1 MPMGEG
7 FDTLNGT
14 NGNID
19 QELLRSFVAE
29 VKSYLPEI
37 LRGVVDFY
45 HNPRQLERLE
55 EPHRY
60 VHTIKGASAM
70 VGLSALSEIALQLEE
85 AFENI
90 AAGQV
95 LLTEEVIATF
105 GQAVTHLGTY
115 LENAAA
121 GQLEIPH
128 DLTEAMRSLSRLQ
141 GVLGGGGHVTIDITP
156 TPIITSPASPG
167 SLGSLDSFGSA
178 EPADSGAQWQPDT
191 ESDIPIELLEI
202 FLPEA
207 EEYLRDMS
215 TSLPL
220 LAEQPGDRERLQDIR
235 RNAHSLK
242 GSAATVGF
250 HEVARLAHRME
261 DMLDLLYEGG
271 LRITPERMQ
280 LLFDSTDALEDML
293 DGKADEQRLSTIYE
307 AYEGALGFSY
317 QSAQSEQSGQSGTS
331 EALAR
336 RDGPTSSAK
345 GQVAPGNEALE
356 SERGQLN
363 QASAKKGRGQFVR
376 LPIESLDEVVKLVT
390 ELIIT
395 RASFE
400 QNMSQLA
407 RQLEELRGSSTRL
420 GRVSSKMEVQYE
432 ASTLGGGLALRKPFL
447 SGGAPVAAAA
457 AAKLNSNAYGFDDL
471 EFDRYTEFHLLLRGL
486 TEASG
491 DIQTLDRELVAVKD
505 DFDSCL
511 NRQGRLCSDIQDKLM
526 RMRMAPL
533 STLSTR
539 LHRAIRTVASQR
551 GKQVRFVIEGEE
563 TRLDKTVIE
572 EMADPIAHILRNAID
587 HGIELSAVRQAKGK
601 PAAGTIRLRAFYEGT
616 QIIIQISDDGAGL
629 NAERL
634 RMVAINN
641 GFLSNID
648 AVKMTEEDLYSLIF
662 LPGFSTAPEI
672 SEISG
677 RGVGLDVVK
686 VAIHRMKGSV
696 RVDSKSGQG
705 TVFTVRL
712 PMTMAVMRALMVRTC
727 NQTFAV
733 PLTGL
738 NQVVRL
744 DPQTIERIN
753 QEQVVRT
760 GGKVYPLLQ
769 LGKLLNLNQS
779 VDRPV
784 ERPDGAQPALLMNIE
799 DRLVAIAVDESL
811 GGREIVVKNLGNH
824 LRQIRGVTGAT
835 LLGDGSAVLILN
847 MPELIRDAFQPRMQ
861 LLGGRAKPAPT
872 ARKTPTVMVVDDS
885 LSVRRVL
892 SNLLSGV
899 GWRPVQA
906 KDGLDALELLMHLP
920 LPPDVVLLDIEMPRM
935 DGYEFISTL
944 RKQKAY
950 DHLPI
955 VVLTSRAG
963 QKHRDKAFEVGA
975 TDYMVKPY
983 QDEALLDLIR
993 RLINPSE
1000 DRGSRGEDRGSK
1012 IED

>member
-1 MPMGEG
+1 MPMGDD
-7 FDTLNGT
+7 FDALNGT
-14 NGNID
+14 NGTID

-115 LENAAA
+115 LENAAT
-121 GQLEIPH
+121 GKLEIPH
-128 DLTEAMRSLSRLQ
+128 DLTEAMESLNRLQ
-141 GVLGGGGHVTIDITP
+141 GVFGGGGHVTIDITP
-156 TPIITSPASPG
+156 MPVTTSAGGPGSPG
-167 SLGSLDSFGSA
+167 GFGAA
-178 EPADSGAQWQPDT
+178 EPASSGAQWQPDA

-207 EEYLRDMS
+207 EEYLRAMS
-215 TSLPL
+215 TSLPI
-220 LAEQPGDRERLQDIR
+220 LAEQPEDRERLQDIR
-235 RNAHSLK
+235 RSAHSLK

-293 DGKADEQRLSTIYE
+293 DDKADEQRLSSIYQ
-307 AYEGALGFSY
+307 AYERALGFGY
-317 QSAQSEQSGQSGTS
+317 QNQQSEQSEQSGTS

-336 RDGPTSSAK
+336 RDKPAPSAK
-345 GQVAPGNEALE
+345 GQVATGDEALG
-356 SERGQLN
+356 SERGQPH
-363 QASAKKGRGQFVR
+363 QASAKKSRGQFVR
-376 LPIESLDEVVKLVT
+376 LPIETLDEVVKLVT

-400 QNMSQLA
+400 QNMSHLT

-432 ASTLGGGLALRKPFL
+432 ASTLGGGLALRRPFL
-447 SGGAPVAAAA
+447 SGGSPVAAAA
-457 AAKLNSNAYGFDDL
+457 TKALSNAYGFDDL

-491 DIQTLDRELVAVKD
+491 DIQTLDREMATVKD
-505 DFDSCL
+505 DFDNCL

-551 GKQVRFVIEGEE
+551 GKQVRLVLEGEE

-601 PAAGTIRLRAFYEGT
+601 PAIGTIRLRAFYEGT

-629 NAERL
+629 NLERL

-686 VAIHRMKGSV
+686 VAIHRLKGSV
-696 RVDSKSGQG
+696 RVDSKPGQG
-705 TVFTVRL
+705 TIFTVRL
-712 PMTMAVMRALMVRTC
+712 PMTMAVMRALMVRTS

-769 LGKLLNLNQS
+769 LSKLLNLNQS
-779 VDRPV
+779 ADRPDS
-784 ERPDGAQPALLMNIE
+784 RPDGALPALLMNIE
-799 DRLVAIAVDESL
+799 DRPVAIAVDESL

-861 LLGGRAKPAPT
+861 LLGGRAKTAQT
-872 ARKTPTVMVVDDS
+872 ARKTPTIMVVDDS

-892 SNLLSGV
+892 SNLLAGV

-920 LPPDVVLLDIEMPRM
+920 APPDVVLLDIEMPRM
-935 DGYEFISTL
+935 DGYEFISTM

-975 TDYMVKPY
+975 TDYVVKPY
-983 QDEALLDLIR
+983 QDEALLNLIR

-1000 DRGSRGEDRGSK
+1000 DRGSKIEDRGSR

>member
-1 MPMGEG
+1 MGED
-7 FDTLNGT
+7 FSALNGM

-37 LRGVVDFY
+37 LRGIVDFY

-70 VGLSALSEIALQLEE
+70 VGLSELSEIALQLEE

-95 LLTEEVIATF
+95 LLTEEVVATF
-105 GQAVTHLGTY
+105 GQAVTHLGNY

-121 GQLEIPH
+121 GRLEIPP
-128 DLTEAMRSLSRLQ
+128 DLTEAMLSVSHFQ

-156 TPIITSPASPG
+156 TPIITS
-167 SLGSLDSFGSA
+167 LGGA
-178 EPADSGAQWQPDT
+178 EPAGARAQWQPDM
-191 ESDIPIELLEI
+191 ESDIPVELLEI

-207 EEYLRDMS
+207 EEYLRAMS
-215 TSLPL
+215 LSLPI
-220 LAEQPGDRERLQDIR
+220 LAEQPEDKERLQDIR

-250 HEVARLAHRME
+250 HELARLAHRME
-261 DMLDLLYEGG
+261 DMLDLLYESE
-271 LRITPERMQ
+271 LQITPDRMQ
-280 LLFDSTDALEDML
+280 LLFDSTDTLEDML
-293 DGKADEQRLSTIYE
+293 DGKAEERRLDSLYE
-307 AYEGALGFSY
+307 AYEKALGSGY
-317 QSAQSEQSGQSGTS
+317 QIGRNGQSGQSEQSEAS
-331 EALAR
+331 EALAKR
-336 RDGPTSSAK
+336 NEPTSRKLAA
-345 GQVAPGNEALE
+345 GAETLE
-356 SERGQLN
+356 SERRQPN
-363 QASAKKGRGQFVR
+363 QASAMQSRGKFVR
-376 LPIESLDEVVKLVT
+376 VPIESLDEVVKMVT

-400 QNMSQLA
+400 QNLSQLT

-420 GRVSSKMEVQYE
+420 GHVSSKMEVQYE

-447 SGGAPVAAAA
+447 SGGAPAAASPA
-457 AAKLNSNAYGFDDL
+457 LNSNAYGFDDL

-491 DIQTLDRELVAVKD
+491 DIQTLDRELAAVKD

-526 RMRMAPL
+526 RMRMAPI

-551 GKQVRFVIEGEE
+551 GKQVRFVLEGEE

-587 HGIELSAVRQAKGK
+587 HGIELSAVRQANGK
-601 PAAGTIRLRAFYEGT
+601 PATGTIRLRPFYEGT
-616 QIIIQISDDGAGL
+616 QIIIQISDDGGGL
-629 NAERL
+629 NPERL
-634 RMVAINN
+634 RMVAIDN
-641 GFLSNID
+641 GFLSNTD
-648 AVKMTEEDLYSLIF
+648 AAKVSNEDLYSLIF
-662 LPGFSTAPEI
+662 MPGFSTAPEI

-686 VAIHRMKGSV
+686 VAIHRLKGSV
-696 RVDSKSGQG
+696 RVDSKQGQG

-727 NQTFAV
+727 NQTFAA
-733 PLTGL
+733 PLTGI

-744 DPQTIERIN
+744 DPQIIERIN
-753 QEQVVRT
+753 QEQIVRA

-769 LGKLLNLNQS
+769 LSKMLNLRQS
-779 VDRPV
+779 ADQPSGRP
-784 ERPDGAQPALLMNIE
+784 EGRLDGMQSALLMSVE

-824 LRQIRGVTGAT
+824 LRQVRGVTGAT

-847 MPELIRDAFQPRMQ
+847 LPELIRDAFQPRIQ
-861 LLGGRAKPAPT
+861 SLAGRGKPAPG

-892 SNLLSGV
+892 SNLLIGV
-899 GWRPVQA
+899 GWKPVQA
-906 KDGLDALELLMHLP
+906 RDGLDALELLMHLP
-920 LPPDVVLLDIEMPRM
+920 SPPDVVLLDIEMPRM
-935 DGYEFISTL
+935 DGYEFITTL

-950 DHLPI
+950 DQLPI
-955 VVLTSRAG
+955 IVLTSRAG

-975 TDYMVKPY
+975 TEYMVKPY
-983 QDEALLDLIR
+983 QDDALLDLIR
-993 RLINPSE
+993 RLVYRSE
-1000 DRGSRGEDRGSK
+1000 AAGSRPNA
-1012 IED
+1012 